1 MITAGL
7 VMVGNADEN
16 GGFDAAHTT
25 YELDQVLPYDA
36 ASFTAEVAF
45 QAASEVLLAT
55 MRVTS
60 SASDAFETIRTLA
73 HFSNDANGQ
82 TESVPLTAH
91 LPDHDLVAIRVLT
104 KDGRTTRTYTVRVA
118 RAAPPG
124 PPPPPA
130 APPPP
135 APPSPPPVDLF
146 PEIAPLSPAD
156 SPECTHCAPGTFSA
170 ARDVLACAPCA
181 PGSGGGAASHALRRV
196 RGRLLRQARGGGG
209 VLGVSPGDVRR
220 ERRVGDVRFVRGGH
234 HERGLRR
241 CGVRRRGRGDG

>member
-1 MITAGL
+1 
-7 VMVGNADEN
+7 MVGNADEN

-25 YELDQVLPYDA
+25 YELDRVLPYDA

-91 LPDHDLVAIRVLT
+91 LPDHDLVAIRILT
-104 KDGRTTRTYTVRVA
+104 ADGRTTRTYAVRIA

-130 APPPP
+130 AAAPPP
-135 APPSPPPVDLF
+135 APPSPPPADLF
-146 PEIAPLSPAD
+146 PGKRAAV
-156 SPECTHCAPGTFSA
+156 ARGQPGVHALRAGHLLGA
-170 ARDVLACAPCA
+170 ARRAGVRALRARL
-181 PGSGGGAASHALRRV
+181 GGGGAARHALRRV
-196 RGRLLRQARGGGG
+196 QPPASSPGARGRWRA
-209 VLGVSPGDVRR
+209 
-220 ERRVGDVRFVRGGH
+220 RRV
-234 HERGLRR
+234 LW
-241 CGVRRRGRGDG
+241 GRSPRAPGR

>member
-1 MITAGL
+1 MLGDVVDLEVDLAVGATVVRWNVSAASAEEGEVTAAYALTIRRLTGASGARLAGVTIRATSPSGSDAEADAVTTAGL
-7 VMVGNADEN
+7 VMVGNNENEN
-16 GGFDAAHTT
+16 GGFDAAHAT
-25 YELDQVLPYDA
+25 YELDRVLPYDA

-60 SASDAFETIRTLA
+60 SASDAFETIRVLA

-91 LPDHDLVAIRVLT
+91 LPDHDLVAIRILT
-104 KDGRTTRTYTVRVA
+104 ADGRTTRTYTVRVA

-135 APPSPPPVDLF
+135 PRRPCASRRPTCRTPWSLPTPTAACGCATPPSPDR
-146 PEIAPLSPAD
+146 SD
-156 SPECTHCAPGTFSA
+156 T
-170 ARDVLACAPCA
+170 ARTK
-181 PGSGGGAASHALRRV
+181 
-196 RGRLLRQARGGGG
+196 
-209 VLGVSPGDVRR
+209 
-220 ERRVGDVRFVRGGH
+220 
-234 HERGLRR
+234 
-241 CGVRRRGRGDG
+241 